1 MRWTPALL
9 ILLSACGSSPR
20 HETAPHDEH
29 AHHDAHAH
37 HADHAHHR
45 FDDVARWSKVFDDPA
60 RAAWQMP
67 EEVLRLCDLQPGM
80 TVVDLGAGTG
90 YFMAPLSAA
99 VGDQGRVIPLD
110 VEDALVQHM
119 KQRAF
124 EGKLMNAEP
133 RQIPHDDP
141 QLAPGSV
148 DRILIVDTWHHLD
161 DRVAY
166 ARKLAAG
173 LKPGGKVIVVDFT
186 PETTMGPPP
195 AARTPLESVMADLD
209 AAGLHAELMP
219 EGLPEQY
226 VVVATK

>member
-1 MRWTPALL
+1 MRWMFSLL
-9 ILLSACGSSPR
+9 LFGCAASATS
-20 HETAPHDEH
+20 HPHPHPHAQEH
-29 AHHDAHAH
+29 AHPHAH

-45 FDDVARWSKVFDDPA
+45 FDDVEKWVKVFDDPA
-60 RAAWQMP
+60 RDAWQLP
-67 EEVLRLCDLQPGM
+67 DDVISLCKLEPGM

-90 YFMAPLSAA
+90 YFMERLSKA
-99 VGDQGRVIPLD
+99 VGDAGRVIPLD

-119 KQRAF
+119 KKRAF
-124 EGKLMNAEP
+124 EHKLTNAEP
-133 RQIPHDDP
+133 RQIPPDDP

-173 LKPGGKVIVVDFT
+173 LEPGGMIIVVDFT
-186 PETTMGPPP
+186 AETKMGPPP
-195 AARTPLESVMADLD
+195 AARTSPESVMADLD
-209 AAGLHAELMP
+209 AAGLHAGMIGER
-219 EGLPEQY
+219 LPEQY